1 MGGAALAIMT
11 LWWREITRFRR
22 QRSRVF
28 GALGQP
34 LVFWLLLGGGLSAS
48 FRPPGALADVDYL
61 EYFYPGIMA
70 LIILFTAIFATIA
83 VVEDRREGFLQG
95 VLVAPTTRASIVL
108 GQALGGT
115 TLALIQGGLL
125 LLLAPAAGIALN
137 VSSVIAVIVVL
148 FFLAFSLTNLGLI
161 IAWRMQSTQGF
172 HAIMN
177 VILIPIWLLSGA
189 FFPATGVP
197 VWLAWIMWIN
207 PLTYGMAALRRC
219 LYLTDVAGAG
229 TIPALAP
236 ALAVTVFFGAVT
248 LAAAIYT
255 ANRSTL

>member
-1 MGGAALAIMT
+1 MGTAPLAVLT

-48 FRPPGALADVDYL
+48 FRPPGAPADIDYL

-70 LIILFTAIFATIA
+70 LVILFTAIFATIS

-125 LLLAPAAGIALN
+125 LLFAPLAGIAL
-137 VSSVIAVIVVL
+137 SAGAVIAVIVVL

-197 VWLAWIMWIN
+197 VWLAWIMRLN
-207 PLTYGMAALRRC
+207 PLTYGIAALRRC
-219 LYLTDVAGAG
+219 LYLPHTTAAG
-229 TIPALAP
+229 TIPALVP
-236 ALAVTVFFGAVT
+236 ALVVTVLFGAVT
-248 LAAAIYT
+248 FAIAIYT

>member
-1 MGGAALAIMT
+1 MGIAPLTVMT
-11 LWWREITRFRR
+11 LWWREVTRFRR

-34 LVFWLLLGGGLSAS
+34 LVFWLLLGSGFSAS
-48 FRPPGALADVDYL
+48 FRPPGAPAEMDYL

-70 LIILFTAIFATIA
+70 LVILFTAIFATIS

-115 TLALIQGGLL
+115 TLALIQGGLF
-125 LLLAPAAGIALN
+125 LLLAPVVGVGL
-137 VSSVIAVIVVL
+137 SVGAVMAVIVVL
-148 FFLAFSLTNLGLI
+148 FCLAFSLTNLGLI

-189 FFPATGVP
+189 FFPVTGVP
-197 VWLAWIMWIN
+197 VWLAWVMRIN

-219 LYLTDVAGAG
+219 LYLTSTTAAGSL
-229 TIPALAP
+229 PALAP
-236 ALAVTVFFGAVT
+236 ALAVTVLFGLVTFAV
-248 LAAAIYT
+248 AVYT
-255 ANRSTL
+255 AKRSTL